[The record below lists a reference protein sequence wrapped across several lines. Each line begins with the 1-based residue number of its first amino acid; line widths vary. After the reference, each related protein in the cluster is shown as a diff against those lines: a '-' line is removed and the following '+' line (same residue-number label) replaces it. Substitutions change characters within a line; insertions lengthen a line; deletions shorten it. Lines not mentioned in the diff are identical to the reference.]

1 MFPDDLCADFF
12 TAGSRRSVPAMIVV
26 MVMVRIEGLSDR
38 AARSGSRFAARW
50 TSAAGA
56 AITNREMRA

>member
-1 MFPDDLCADFF
+1 
-12 TAGSRRSVPAMIVV
+12 MIVV